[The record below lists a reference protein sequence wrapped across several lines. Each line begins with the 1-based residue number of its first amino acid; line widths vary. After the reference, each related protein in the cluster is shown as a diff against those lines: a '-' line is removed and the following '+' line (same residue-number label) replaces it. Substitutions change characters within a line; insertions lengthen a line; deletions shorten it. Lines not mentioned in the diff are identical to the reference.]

1 MPESEDGFYRLSIQR
16 IERSIVAIGAAGAVY
31 AGLARGWRWGV
42 GFAAGAAVSGLSF
55 WRWSKVVEGLGERK
69 TGGRPVR
76 WVLRFGLLA
85 GAAYVTIAYSGF
97 SVVAALLGL
106 LVAAMA
112 VVFEIVFQLFSSGIK

>member
-1 MPESEDGFYRLSIQR
+1 MRESEERLYRLSIRR
-16 IERSIVAIGAAGAVY
+16 IERFMMAIGAVGAGY
-31 AGLARGWRWGV
+31 AGVARGWRWGV

-112 VVFEIVFQLFSSGIK
+112 VVFEIVFQIFSSASK